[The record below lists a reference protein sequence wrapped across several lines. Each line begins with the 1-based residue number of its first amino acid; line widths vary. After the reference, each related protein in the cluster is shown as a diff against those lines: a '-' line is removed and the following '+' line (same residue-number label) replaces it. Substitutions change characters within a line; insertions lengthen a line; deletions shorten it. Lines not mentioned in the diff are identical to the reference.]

1 MSISYDIFTDA
12 FLSKITEYEFIRL
25 DEYNRVSTIDGY
37 MKRAISQFKKICLY
51 DLVTT
56 ADDLTRTF
64 NIEVSDEDTDELA
77 DIVSE
82 GMVAQWMKPHTYK
95 QEILENVMNTKDY
108 SMYSPSELLLRVT
121 NTYQDVRNNF
131 TKMMREY
138 SYNHGDLTELHL

>member
-12 FLSKITEYEFIRL
+12 FLSKITEYEFIQL
-25 DEYNRVSTIDGY
+25 DEYNRISTIDGY

-56 ADDLTRTF
+56 ADDLTRSF
-64 NIEVSDEDTDELA
+64 NVEIPDDDIDELA

-108 SMYSPSELLLRVT
+108 SMYSTSELLMRVKDA
-121 NTYQDVRNNF
+121 YRDVRENF
-131 TKMMREY
+131 TNMMREY

>member
-25 DEYNRVSTIDGY
+25 DEYNRISTIDGF

-56 ADDLTRTF
+56 ADDFTRTF
-64 NIEVSDEDTDELA
+64 NIEIPDEDIDELA
-77 DIVSE
+77 DIISE
-82 GMVAQWMKPHTYK
+82 GMIAQWMKPHTYK

-108 SMYSPSELLLRVT
+108 SMYSTSELLLRVT
-121 NTYQDVRNNF
+121 STYQDVRYNF
-131 TKMMREY
+131 TNMMREY